1 MPWPPW
7 LDMISVISHLALTI
21 SCSLSF
27 YIYYGKY
34 GLRRK
39 LARMRFLMK
48 PLRRQQLVMENM
60 EDLILPDMSNLVD
73 KQKETTIQTEITGE
87 KNLDHAVRTR

>member
-1 MPWPPW
+1 
-7 LDMISVISHLALTI
+7 
-21 SCSLSF
+21 
-27 YIYYGKY
+27 
-34 GLRRK
+34 
-39 LARMRFLMK
+39 
-48 PLRRQQLVMENM
+48 MENM